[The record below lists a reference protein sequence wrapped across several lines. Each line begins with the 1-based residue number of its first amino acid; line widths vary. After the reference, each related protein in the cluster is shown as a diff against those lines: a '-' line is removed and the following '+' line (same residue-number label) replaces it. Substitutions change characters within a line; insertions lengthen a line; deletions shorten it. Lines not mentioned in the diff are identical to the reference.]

1 LLSPSTAT
9 DDRTVKK
16 QIYQDIFRTP
26 EYFWFDP
33 KTSEFAG
40 FILLGGT
47 YQPIEPNPQSLLW
60 SQQLDL
66 YLGVHEGKLRY
77 FTAECQL
84 IMTPEEYGIQ
94 AKEDAKQEKQ
104 RAERLAA
111 KLRELNID
119 PDSL

>member
-1 LLSPSTAT
+1 MTVTQDTAPDLDVLFPIVNVVWQEGGKYPNLIIELLYPSTAT

-47 YQPIEPNPQSLLW
+47 YQPIEPKV
-60 SQQLDL
+60 
-66 YLGVHEGKLRY
+66 YCGV
-77 FTAECQL
+77 
-84 IMTPEEYGIQ
+84 
-94 AKEDAKQEKQ
+94 
-104 RAERLAA
+104 
-111 KLRELNID
+111 
-119 PDSL
+119 SS